1 MGHVAVPPTTNLD
14 PPDVVP
20 FNDLTKAMAQAASY
34 TDVQDDYATTLNLDG
49 CGVLNGY
56 ASYGDAGDWLYKD
69 YRTRAL
75 SIEAYNK
82 VERGTCPTGSWDYN
96 FGPVDAA
103 KRDTVA
109 DNNVQG
115 WHWRCCGI
123 AQRRRRVTSN

>member
-1 MGHVAVPPTTNLD
+1 M
-14 PPDVVP
+14 PPDGARCRSRRTPAWTLADVAP
-20 FNDLTKAMAQAASY
+20 LDDAEQGLGDTRHGHADL
-34 TDVQDDYATTLNLDG
+34 QDDFPTTLNLDG

-115 WHWRCCGI
+115 GI
-123 AQRRRRVTSN
+123 GLLRDCTAP